1 MLPSVPAREDR
12 PSRLAGRA
20 LVLAV
25 LLLAAASAAAAQTTG
40 RHPAAPG
47 KKLSPLNFK
56 VFRSDQPLE
65 GAYRFTDPVSGK
77 TQILDL
83 KDASG
88 DEPGLV
94 GVIREGGRKVLSL
107 TPKKEGLGYEGF
119 VLGLLRSCGQDK
131 VRISDILPL
140 GGKVIVRM
148 EARPPETPCPFLE
161 DRTTSHLVVAPAA
174 RPVHLRNAKEIVTDE
189 VREQIGLGGQPHGP
203 STPILADA
211 VSVDGGTEMKYVG
224 RTRGL
229 DGTVWIEVEA
239 IVSPA
244 AGIEP
249 PRGYLRP
256 EELNVD
262 ASLTLE
268 RIEET
273 GGARKGS

>member
-1 MLPSVPAREDR
+1 MMPSVPARDDC
-12 PSRLAGRA
+12 PSRLSGRVP
-20 LVLAV
+20 VLAV
-25 LLLAAASAAAAQTTG
+25 LLLVAASVAAAQTTG
-40 RHPAAPG
+40 RQPAAPG

-77 TQILDL
+77 AQVLDL
-83 KDASG
+83 KDAPG
-88 DEPGLV
+88 DQQGLV
-94 GVIREGGRKVLSL
+94 GVIREGGREILSL

-131 VRISDILPL
+131 VKISDLLPL
-140 GGKVIVRM
+140 GGKIIVRM

-161 DRTTSHLVVAPAA
+161 DRSKAHLVVAPAP

-229 DGTVWIEVEA
+229 DGTIWIEVEA

-244 AGIEP
+244 PGIEP
-249 PRGYLRP
+249 PRGFLRP
-256 EELNVD
+256 DELNVD
-262 ASLTLE
+262 ATLTLE

-273 GGARKGS
+273 GGAPDGS